1 MPVFDQNILVFCK
14 ACFTQTFP
22 ECRNKGN
29 RKPRRSTMI
38 RQARLLAPLIYLV
51 CVIYFCQEPTLIFVG
66 VCWHLH
72 GWGWSADESQ
82 CKSLVSLLREI
93 GTGGLVLPSSRGT
106 LRICNCA

>member
-51 CVIYFCQEPTLIFVG
+51 CVMYFCQEPTPIFVG
-66 VCWHLH
+66 ICWHLH
-72 GWGWSADESQ
+72 VHGWDGQPTTANA
-82 CKSLVSLLREI
+82 SLL
-93 GTGGLVLPSSRGT
+93 
-106 LRICNCA
+106 